1 MDQKTRNELRTAMEE
16 QVQAVSR
23 ELAEMQDRAQTVDLN
38 QPIGR
43 LSRMDSLTNQGILLS
58 SVTKAKTRLARLQQA
73 LKNIDVPEFG
83 LCKEC
88 GKQIALKRLKAIPES
103 ELCIGCAE

>member
-1 MDQKTRNELRTAMEE
+1 
-16 QVQAVSR
+16 
-23 ELAEMQDRAQTVDLN
+23 
-38 QPIGR
+38 
-43 LSRMDSLTNQGILLS
+43 
-58 SVTKAKTRLARLQQA
+58 